1 MTDRLDSPR
10 RCREELEALL
20 REHVP
25 DAEVWAY
32 GRSRVNGRCHSGS
45 DLNLVLRSPSLEPEV
60 PPDLDVHLIV
70 DNYATHK
77 TALIRNWLAKGMVDY
92 AKA

>member
-25 DAEVWAY
+25 NAEVWAH
-32 GRSRVNGRCHSGS
+32 GRSRMNGRGHSGS
-45 DLNLVLRSPSLEPEV
+45 DLDLVVRSPILEPLGYEYV
-60 PPDLDVHLIV
+60 EEEPFVAKVRALP
-70 DNYATHK
+70 
-77 TALIRNWLAKGMVDY
+77 TAAGAEYVG
-92 AKA
+92 

>member
-1 MTDRLDSPR
+1 MTDRLDLPR

-25 DAEVWAY
+25 NAEVWAY

-45 DLNLVLRSPSLEPEV
+45 DLNLVVRSPTLEPLGSEYV
-60 PPDLDVHLIV
+60 EEELVGAKV
-70 DNYATHK
+70 R
-77 TALIRNWLAKGMVDY
+77 ALPTVAGAEYVG
-92 AKA
+92 

>member
-25 DAEVWAY
+25 NAEVWAY
-32 GRSRVNGRCHSGS
+32 GRSRVNGRGHSGS
-45 DLNLVLRSPSLEPEV
+45 DLNLVVRSPTLEPLGSEYV
-60 PPDLDVHLIV
+60 EEEL
-70 DNYATHK
+70 N
-77 TALIRNWLAKGMVDY
+77 
-92 AKA
+92 

>member
-10 RCREELEALL
+10 HCREELEALL

-25 DAEVWAY
+25 NAEVWAH

-45 DLNLVLRSPSLEPEV
+45 DLYLAVKGGANGPLRKSPNRP
-60 PPDLDVHLIV
+60 
-70 DNYATHK
+70 
-77 TALIRNWLAKGMVDY
+77 
-92 AKA
+92 